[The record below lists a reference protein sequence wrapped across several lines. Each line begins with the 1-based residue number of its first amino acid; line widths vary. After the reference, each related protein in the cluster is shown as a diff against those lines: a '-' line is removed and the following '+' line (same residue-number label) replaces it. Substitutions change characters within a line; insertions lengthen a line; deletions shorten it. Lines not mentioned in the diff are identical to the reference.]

1 MSGPPEQR
9 LPEPWLRGPKPGVH
23 PLLAPILYSFEQARE
38 DLRRW
43 TEGLSTEQLWA
54 APHGL
59 APVGFQIRHI
69 GGSVERLMT
78 YAIGG
83 QLTAAQLAELRAEM
97 LPGASLAELLD
108 ELDEKLAKAEAEVLN
123 IDPAHLAE
131 SREAGR
137 QRLPTTVAG
146 LLTHIAEHTQRH
158 VGQAIVT
165 AKLASTS
172 GSLLRPGSH

>member
-1 MSGPPEQR
+1 MSGLLEPP
-9 LPEPWLRGPKPGVH
+9 LPEPWLRGSKPGVH

-43 TEGLSTEQLWA
+43 TEGFSTEQLWA

-69 GGSVERLMT
+69 GGSVERFMT
-78 YAIGG
+78 YAIGE
-83 QLTAAQLAELRAEM
+83 QLTAAQLAELKVEM

-108 ELDEKLAKAEAEVLN
+108 QMNEKLAAAEAVVLN

-131 SREAGR
+131 PREVGR
-137 QRLPTTVAG
+137 LRLPTTVAG

-165 AKLASTS
+165 AKLASAS
-172 GSLLRPGSH
+172 GSLLRSGSR